1 MENLV
6 QNIYAEENE
15 SRELVRQLKNIIDQ
29 KQDLDEAYQL
39 FLKCSDRKWKLS
51 LENFILSMV
60 TNLGLELVQN
70 SKVRLFGIGFFKR
83 AGHFPF
89 WGNLYLILK

>member
-15 SRELVRQLKNIIDQ
+15 SRDLVRQLKNIIDQ

-70 SKVRLFGIGFFKR
+70 SKVRNMAVVF
-83 AGHFPF
+83 
-89 WGNLYLILK
+89 